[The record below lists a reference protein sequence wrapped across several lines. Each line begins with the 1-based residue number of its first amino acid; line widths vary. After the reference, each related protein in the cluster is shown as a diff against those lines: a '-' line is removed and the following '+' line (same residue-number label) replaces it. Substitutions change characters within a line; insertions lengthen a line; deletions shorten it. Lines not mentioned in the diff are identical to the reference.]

1 MQPLHRLHSRIRKC
15 RTCPN
20 VVGPPVHGSAIV
32 SSVYL
37 LGQAPGPREASYGRP
52 FAYTAGRTLFR
63 WFNEVSGI
71 DENTFREKIYMAAV
85 ARCYP
90 GKGKG
95 TGDRVPDASE
105 IANCSV
111 HIKAELELLTPKL
124 ILAVGKL
131 AISQVLG
138 EEQFGK
144 KHVLTDVVG
153 KKFKSHFHGEVCDVI
168 CLPHPS
174 GLSAW
179 HKVEPGIGLLK
190 KSLRLIVQHEAWQN
204 SVA

>member
-1 MQPLHRLHSRIRKC
+1 M
-15 RTCPN
+15 
-20 VVGPPVHGSAIV
+20 GPPVHGSPILSEV
-32 SSVYL
+32 FL
-37 LGQAPGPREASYGRP
+37 LGQAPGPREAHYGKP

-71 DENTFREKIYMAAV
+71 DEETFREKIYMAAV

-90 GKGKG
+90 GKGKSS
-95 TGDRVPDASE
+95 GDRVPDKNE
-105 IANCSV
+105 ISNCSR
-111 HIKAELELLTPKL
+111 HLQAELELLKPKL

-138 EEQFGK
+138 EENFGK
-144 KHVLTDVVG
+144 EHKLVDVVG
-153 KKFKSHFHGEVCDVI
+153 KSFRVKFHGHEADVI

-179 HKVEPGIGLLK
+179 HKVEPGKTLLK
-190 KSLRLIVQHEAWQN
+190 KALELVVKHPAWQDT
-204 SVA
+204 VE